1 VDPVNHTAL
10 EHRGASVN
18 KITDMA
24 MCRRENRMGGIMP
37 RWGLLL
43 AIMLHLP
50 APSDGFAQFLPHV
63 DGGSQ
68 RGAQD
73 DLVQEQ
79 LELQNV
85 EQRRHI
91 REEEFQAE
99 VRQWTATVQTWRE
112 LTGQPPLSQD
122 EIRRRLDQLRAFDW
136 ERQYQEAWTN
146 K

>member
-1 VDPVNHTAL
+1 
-10 EHRGASVN
+10 
-18 KITDMA
+18 
-24 MCRRENRMGGIMP
+24 MP
-37 RWGLLL
+37 RWGLVL
-43 AIMLHLP
+43 AIMLLPLP

-73 DLVQEQ
+73 DLAREQ

-99 VRQWTATVQTWRE
+99 VGQWTATVQTWRE

-122 EIRRRLDQLRAFDW
+122 EIRRRLDQLRVFDW
-136 ERQYQEAWTN
+136 ERQYQEAWIN